1 MTTPAIPDTSLA
13 DFFPRTTKLCVKP
26 SAEFFKCL
34 SEKSVKSTDAD
45 VEAGARGLS
54 QCLKEKKIYETCMLK
69 NDAKI
74 NDPKRHRVRKQISV
88 YNSHTSNSSSI
99 TFYKRFKRSTG
110 KAILEAAELDASET
124 SLGYHSAYSFPTG
137 CSASPSPLKTPKTH
151 ICE

>member
-1 MTTPAIPDTSLA
+1 MTTSAIPDTSLA
-13 DFFPRTTKLCVKP
+13 DFFPRTTKQCVKP

-54 QCLKEKKIYETCMLK
+54 QCLKEKKLYETCMLK

-88 YNSHTSNSSSI
+88 YITHTSN
-99 TFYKRFKRSTG
+99 
-110 KAILEAAELDASET
+110 
-124 SLGYHSAYSFPTG
+124 
-137 CSASPSPLKTPKTH
+137 
-151 ICE
+151 